1 MLILYIPIT
10 ILDESCITIDY
21 DGNKKHMSL
30 KDLWEYF
37 ISFQEIINLIPIE
50 ILDFLNILFIGNDVL
65 MEISTIIE
73 KIKIIKNYCLNYLK
87 NPIFYSEKHFEFI
100 NYLLIL
106 SNILQTF
113 ISN

>member
-1 MLILYIPIT
+1 MLILYTPIT
-10 ILDESCITIDY
+10 ILEESCITIDC

-37 ISFQEIINLIPIE
+37 ISYPDIVNAIPIE
-50 ILDFLNILFIGNDVL
+50 ILDFLNVLFIGNNVL

-73 KIKIIKNYCLNYLK
+73 KIKFIKIYCSNYLK
-87 NPIFYSEKHFEFI
+87 YPIFYPEKYYEFL

-106 SNILQTF
+106 TNILDTF